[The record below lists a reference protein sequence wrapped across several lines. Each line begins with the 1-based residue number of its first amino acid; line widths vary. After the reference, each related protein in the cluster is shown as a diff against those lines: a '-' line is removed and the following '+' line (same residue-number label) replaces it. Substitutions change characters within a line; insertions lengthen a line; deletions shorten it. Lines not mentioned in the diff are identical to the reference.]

1 MERSRHKRELL
12 NRLKSVEGHIRGV
25 QRMVEEG
32 QYCID
37 ILKQTSAIQG
47 AIDKLNV
54 MLLENHLQTC
64 VTTAIRSE
72 RQEERERV
80 IRELMDVFHGG
91 SNIGLH
97 WREAAAETCHH
108 VPEHGDAN
116 EAAETRFKAGHCVK
130 SD

>member
-1 MERSRHKRELL
+1 MEQSRQKRELL
-12 NRLKSVEGHIRGV
+12 NRLKSIEGHIRGV

-32 QYCID
+32 QYCVD

-47 AIDKLNV
+47 AIDKLNA
-54 MLLENHLQTC
+54 MILEGHLQTC

-97 WREAAAETCHH
+97 WREAAAEGCHH
-108 VPEHGDAN
+108 AEDGASGGFG
-116 EAAETRFKAGHCVK
+116 ETRATAAHGAQA
-130 SD
+130 D